1 MSDTGG
7 AMIAPGQEVEVEEGK
22 KSWHVI
28 VLLKDR

>member
-7 AMIAPGQEVEVEEGK
+7 AMIAAGQELELEEEK

-28 VLLKDR
+28 VLLRDR